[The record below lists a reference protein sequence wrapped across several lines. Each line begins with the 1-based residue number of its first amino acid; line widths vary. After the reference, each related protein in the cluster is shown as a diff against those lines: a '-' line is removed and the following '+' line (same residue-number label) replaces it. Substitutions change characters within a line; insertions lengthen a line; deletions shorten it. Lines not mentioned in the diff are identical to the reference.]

1 MPWSPRAFQTSGSLA
16 VTRQEEAGHTY
27 SCACFSA
34 SSLVFSYNY
43 KEKGSQTIG
52 GHRGTP
58 TPHPQGILCPSCV
71 VAGRALPPPLAWVSR
86 WVQGP
91 STRAR
96 PLFLR
101 GITWELGRAA
111 RTAGGGVTPYT
122 TTPAPYIFFS
132 SAKNP
137 SVVLAQ
143 LKPVFQ
149 AHLQDFHIHSLHNSA
164 HVPEALTPCHTRVS
178 APGHSC
184 TVTRARMLPGT
195 LGAPAAGMTAS

>member
-1 MPWSPRAFQTSGSLA
+1 MAPAGIPDQWVPCCDTAGGSRPYLQL
-16 VTRQEEAGHTY
+16 RLLLCQLFGFLLQLQRERKSDHW
-27 SCACFSA
+27 
-34 SSLVFSYNY
+34 
-43 KEKGSQTIG
+43 

-164 HVPEALTPCHTRVS
+164 HVPEALTPCHARVS